1 MGTDRYYS
9 SREEV
14 QIATEGF
21 DLARNQY
28 SALPQ
33 TWREE
38 NSAGVAEAYLQMI
51 IICLPLYIKPS
62 TLYYV
67 RMETLSKS
75 SVRKDVGMRKSLG
88 MIIIVTNSKSRTDY
102 VIR

>member
-1 MGTDRYYS
+1 MDTDRYYS
-9 SREEV
+9 NREEI

-21 DLARNQY
+21 DLARSQY

-51 IICLPLYIKPS
+51 IMCLPLYIIPS
-62 TLYYV
+62 ILYYV
-67 RMETLSKS
+67 RMEILLRS
-75 SVRKDVGMRKSLG
+75 SVGKA
-88 MIIIVTNSKSRTDY
+88 
-102 VIR
+102 